1 MAKTITID
9 GVEYVEKGTV
19 LPTIDVETAPYII
32 GAKYLIR
39 TVTHTY
45 TGKLVWVGEK
55 ELVLDTCAWIA
66 DSGLWADAVAT
77 GSLDEVEPMGDGKV
91 IGRGAIVDASIIS
104 WELPT
109 QQK

>member
-1 MAKTITID
+1 MKTITVD
-9 GVEYVEKGTV
+9 GVEYVEKGSK
-19 LPTIDVETAPYII
+19 LPEISKDTAPYEV

-45 TGKLVWVGEK
+45 TGKLVWVGDK

-66 DSGLWADAVAT
+66 ESGRWEQAVKN
-77 GSLDEVEPMGDGKV
+77 GDFNEVEPMGDGKV
-91 IGRGAIVDASIIS
+91 IGRGAIVDASKVT

-109 QQK
+109 EQK